1 MALGTRRG
9 GDPPPGACGGAQRLP
24 YARLS
29 VFYLFYF
36 ASLGALI
43 PYWGPYLQGL
53 GLGPE
58 QIGQLM
64 ASIMATKVV
73 APYVWGWIVDHRG
86 GRLRVIRITS
96 FAAAAV
102 FAAALVVKD
111 YWGMLGVLVL
121 FSLFWNAVLP
131 QFEAT
136 TLNHLGA
143 DSHRYARIRLWGSVG
158 FILSVTA
165 LAPVLERIGLEAL
178 PGILLGLLTAIAL
191 STLLVRDRP
200 AATPSPAHA
209 GLSAVLRRPAVWSL
223 LLACFLA
230 QASHGPYYAFFT
242 IYLGD
247 HGYSAGA
254 IGAIWA
260 LGVVA
265 EIVLFWFMH
274 RLLLRFPAGQLLKV
288 AVAVTG
294 LRWWLI
300 GAQVDQL
307 ALLLVAQLLHAA
319 SFGLLH
325 ASAIHLVHGL
335 FPGRLQG
342 RGQALYSSLS
352 FGLGGAVGSLISGH
366 VWTRLGSQWIFY
378 LAALL
383 ALAGFLAAW
392 GGLGAR
398 WAGRCPGGSA
408 ACGCEGRASAAGWGA

>member
-1 MALGTRRG
+1 VGLYPRRG
-9 GDPPPGACGGAQRLP
+9 RGHDRARVPGGHENAQRSQRLP

-29 VFYLFYF
+29 TFYFFYF

-73 APYVWGWIVDHRG
+73 APYVWGWIADHGG
-86 GRLRVIRITS
+86 GRLRIIRLAS
-96 FAAAAV
+96 FAATGV

-111 YWGMLGVLVL
+111 FWGMLLVL
-121 FSLFWNAVLP
+121 ALFSFFWNAALP

-136 TLNHLGA
+136 TLNHLGE
-143 DSHRYARIRLWGSVG
+143 DTHRYARIRLWGSIG

-165 LAPVLERIGLEAL
+165 LAPVLEHIGLDAL
-178 PGILLGLLTAIAL
+178 PGILLGLLGCIAL
-191 STLLVRDRP
+191 STLAVWDRPSTTPPQVRD
-200 AATPSPAHA
+200 AV
-209 GLSAVLRRPAVWSL
+209 LSVLRRPAVWSL
-223 LLACFLA
+223 LVACFLA

-274 RLLLRFPAGQLLKV
+274 RLLLRFPAKNLLMV
-288 AVAVTG
+288 AVLVTG

-300 GAQVDQL
+300 GAYVDHL
-307 ALLLVAQLLHAA
+307 GLLLFAQLLHAA
-319 SFGLLH
+319 SFGLFH

-352 FGLGGAVGSLISGH
+352 FGLGGAVGSLASGYI
-366 VWTRLGSQWIFY
+366 WTRLGAQWIYY
-378 LAALL
+378 LAAVL

-392 GGLGAR
+392 WGV
-398 WAGRCPGGSA
+398 GREGTQGVA
-408 ACGCEGRASAAGWGA
+408 AEESETWEGWP

>member
-1 MALGTRRG
+1 MS
-9 GDPPPGACGGAQRLP
+9 QQLP

-29 VFYLFYF
+29 AFYFFYF

-73 APYVWGWIVDHRG
+73 APYVWGWIADLGG
-86 GRLRVIRITS
+86 GRLRIIRMAS
-96 FAAAAV
+96 FAATGV

-111 YWGMLGVLVL
+111 FWGMLLVL
-121 FSLFWNAVLP
+121 ALFSFFWNAALP
-131 QFEAT
+131 QFEAI

-143 DSHRYARIRLWGSVG
+143 DTHRYSRIRLWGSIG

-165 LAPVLERIGLEAL
+165 LAPVLERIGLGAL
-178 PGILLGLLTAIAL
+178 PAILLGLLGCIAL
-191 STLLVRDRP
+191 STLLVWDRP
-200 AATPSPAHA
+200 AMVRPEGHDALFS
-209 GLSAVLRRPAVWSL
+209 VLRRPAVWSL

-230 QASHGPYYAFFT
+230 QASHGPYYVFFT

-247 HGYSAGA
+247 HGYSVPA
-254 IGAIWA
+254 IGVIWA

-274 RLLLRFPAGQLLKV
+274 RLLLRFPAKSLLML
-288 AVAVTG
+288 AVLVTV
-294 LRWWLI
+294 LRWWMI
-300 GAQVDQL
+300 ATYVDHL
-307 ALLLVAQLLHAA
+307 GALLFAQSLHAA
-319 SFGLLH
+319 SFGLFH
-325 ASAIHLVHGL
+325 ASAIHLIHGL

-352 FGLGGAVGSLISGH
+352 FGLGGAVGSLASGYI
-366 VWTRLGSQWIFY
+366 WTRLGAQWVYY
-378 LAALL
+378 LAAAL

-392 GGLGAR
+392 WGVGGGGVR
-398 WAGRCPGGSA
+398 PETPKQSETWDGRP
-408 ACGCEGRASAAGWGA
+408 